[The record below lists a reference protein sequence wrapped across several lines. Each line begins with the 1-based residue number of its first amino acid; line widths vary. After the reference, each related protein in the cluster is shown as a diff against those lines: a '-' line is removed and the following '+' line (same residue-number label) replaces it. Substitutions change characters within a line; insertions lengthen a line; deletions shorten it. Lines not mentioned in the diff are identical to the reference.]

1 MRTPNL
7 GSVYYVPADVPESAE
22 SLPYYLRTE
31 LQKISAAV
39 MALSL
44 GHLDQTTV
52 APTKPRD
59 GDVRYA
65 SGAPNW
71 NPGSGK
77 GVYYYN
83 GTTWVLLG

>member
-7 GSVYYVPADVPESAE
+7 GSIYYVPADVPEKADD
-22 SLPYYLRTE
+22 LAYFLRTE
-31 LQKISAAV
+31 LQKISGAIT
-39 MALSL
+39 ALAL

-65 SGAPNW
+65 DGTSW
-71 NPGSGK
+71 NPGAGK
-77 GVYYYN
+77 GVYVYK
-83 GTTWVLLG
+83 TSAWVLLG

>member
-7 GSVYYVPADVPESAE
+7 GSVYYVPQDVPDSADQ
-22 SLPYYLRTE
+22 LPYYLRTE

-59 GDVRYA
+59 GDIRYA

-71 NPGSGK
+71 NPGAGK

-83 GTTWVLLG
+83 GTTWVFLG